1 MIRKIALLIG
11 LVGVFQQALSQALK
25 SSTSVGKYADVGGS
39 KIWYEECG
47 PSTPGPGV
55 VLLHDGLLH
64 SVTWDEV
71 WKPLCSKYHVVRYDR
86 RGYGRSDRARAPFV
100 PEDDLLSILRIVH
113 MDRTVIIGNSSG
125 GGLAIDFTLAHPA
138 MVSALF
144 LIGPVVHGMANS
156 DYFIKRGEEND
167 APLSHGDVRAAA
179 ERWSRDRFLIA
190 GNESAARKKLYDVL
204 ADNPQNLKFGGELEK
219 HPSPSAVS
227 RLSEITVPTLILVGE
242 ADIGDVFA
250 YAGAIKAAVPSAS
263 FEIWKDVG
271 HLIQAQRPAD
281 MVTRFDLFYSLAMTK
296 QSRAR

>member
-1 MIRKIALLIG
+1 M
-11 LVGVFQQALSQALK
+11 
-25 SSTSVGKYADVGGS
+25 
-39 KIWYEECG
+39 
-47 PSTPGPGV
+47 

-64 SVTWDEV
+64 SVTWDDV

-125 GGLAIDFTLAHPA
+125 GGLAIDFTLAHPK

-144 LIGPVVHGMANS
+144 LIGPVVHGMASS

-167 APLSHGDVRAAA
+167 APLSLGDVRAAA
-179 ERWSRDRFLIA
+179 GKWSRDRFLIA
-190 GNESAARKKLYDVL
+190 GNEPAARKKIYGAL
-204 ADNPQNLKFGGELEK
+204 AENPQNLKFGGELET
-219 HPSPSAVS
+219 HPSPPAVS

-250 YAGAIKAAVPSAS
+250 YAGAIEAAVPSAS
-263 FEIWKDVG
+263 FEIWKDAG

-281 MVTRFDLFYSLAMTK
+281 IVRRFDLFYSLAVTK
-296 QSRAR
+296 QAD